1 MCKTKMAV
9 RASDPTPIS
18 TQTHPTQS
26 PRTRPTQ
33 SPRPQP
39 TAIATASTSSN
50 PSTSNTINYT
60 TATTS
65 STLSNR
71 TSLSSLRDSLS
82 QNPNLYDI
90 SEIRTATNNF
100 LSKRHSSSS
109 SSSTACWRCNL
120 RNNDTIIFQRK
131 FRRKIVRSQLKE
143 QLSVICRSN
152 HSSVIKLLGA
162 SISGD
167 YIYLV
172 YEFIPGAN
180 LSNCLRNSKN
190 PNFTVL
196 STWVSRMQVAADLAY
211 GLDYIH
217 NKTGLNV
224 NLVHNH
230 IKSSSI
236 IVTEPSFNAKICH
249 FGCAQLCGEADENEM
264 MMKKKSKI
272 GEITELDDDVVE
284 SSTSPGSLKGSKELA
299 RSNSGVMQ
307 FEGVRGYMSPEYKA
321 TGIATQKSD
330 VYAFGV
336 VLLELLSGE
345 EPFKYRYDKSRGDFM
360 RTSVLETA
368 RAAIADGDGGGRE
381 GRLRRWIDGR
391 LKDSFPVEVAEKMTR
406 VGIDCVE
413 ADPDKRP
420 DMGRVAGKISRW
432 YLESRKWAENLRFS
446 DQISVSLAPR

>member
-1 MCKTKMAV
+1 MAV
-9 RASDPTPIS
+9 SVSEPTPVS
-18 TQTHPTQS
+18 TQTRPTQS

-33 SPRPQP
+33 SPRP
-39 TAIATASTSSN
+39 TTITTASTSSD

-60 TATTS
+60 TTTS

-71 TSLSSLRDSLS
+71 TSLSNLRDSLS
-82 QNPNLYDI
+82 QNPNVYDI

-109 SSSTACWRCNL
+109 SSTACWRCDL
-120 RNNDTIIFQRK
+120 RNNNTIIFQRK
-131 FRRKIVRSQLKE
+131 FRRKIEMSQLKE

-152 HSSVIKLLGA
+152 HSSVVKLLGA

-217 NKTGLNV
+217 NKTGLNIS
-224 NLVHNH
+224 LVHNH

-236 IVTEPSFNAKICH
+236 IITEPSFNAKICH

-272 GEITELDDDVVE
+272 GEITELDDDR
-284 SSTSPGSLKGSKELA
+284 SLKGSKELA
-299 RSNSGVMQ
+299 RSNSGIMQ
-307 FEGVRGYMSPEYKA
+307 FEGVRGYMSPEYQA

-336 VLLELLSGE
+336 VLLELLSGK
-345 EPFKYRYDKSRGDFM
+345 EPYKYKYDKSRGDYM
-360 RTSVLETA
+360 RESVIETA
-368 RAAIADGDGGGRE
+368 RAAIGDRGG
-381 GRLRRWIDGR
+381 LRRWIDGR

-406 VGIDCVE
+406 VGLDCVE
-413 ADPDKRP
+413 VDPDKRP

-432 YLESRKWAENLRFS
+432 YLESRKWAEDLRFS
-446 DQISVSLAPR
+446 DQITVSLAPR

>member
-9 RASDPTPIS
+9 SASDPTPVSPRIR
-18 TQTHPTQS
+18 PTQS

-33 SPRPQP
+33 SPRPN
-39 TAIATASTSSN
+39 TINTASTSSD
-50 PSTSNTINYT
+50 PSTSNTTNYT
-60 TATTS
+60 TTTS

-71 TSLSSLRDSLS
+71 TSLSNLRDSLS
-82 QNPNLYDI
+82 QNPNVYDI

-109 SSSTACWRCNL
+109 STTCWRCDL
-120 RNNDTIIFQRK
+120 RNNNTIIFQRK
-131 FRRKIVRSQLKE
+131 FRRKIEMSQLKE

-152 HSSVIKLLGA
+152 HSSVVKLLGA

-196 STWVSRMQVAADLAY
+196 STWVARMQVAADLAD

-217 NKTGLNV
+217 NKTGLNII
-224 NLVHNH
+224 LVHNH

-236 IVTEPSFNAKICH
+236 IITEPSFNAKICH

-272 GEITELDDDVVE
+272 GEITELDDDR
-284 SSTSPGSLKGSKELA
+284 SLKGSKELA
-299 RSNSGVMQ
+299 RSNSGIMQ
-307 FEGVRGYMSPEYKA
+307 FEGVRGYISPEYQA

-336 VLLELLSGE
+336 VLLELLSGK
-345 EPFKYRYDKSRGDFM
+345 EPYKYKYDKRRGDYT
-360 RTSVLETA
+360 RESVIETA
-368 RAAIADGDGGGRE
+368 RAAIGDADR

-406 VGIDCVE
+406 VGLDCVE
-413 ADPDKRP
+413 VDPDKRP

-432 YLESRKWAENLRFS
+432 YLESKKWADDLRFS
-446 DQISVSLAPR
+446 DQITVSLAPR

>member
-1 MCKTKMAV
+1 MCKTKKAV
-9 RASDPTPIS
+9 SASDPGPSSIRTR
-18 TQTHPTQS
+18 TTQS

-33 SPRPQP
+33 APRTRPPTFPTTP
-39 TAIATASTSSN
+39 TASASSD
-50 PSTSNTINYT
+50 PSTSNTNYYT
-60 TATTS
+60 TSS
-65 STLSNR
+65 STLSSR

-82 QNPNLYDI
+82 QNPHIYDM
-90 SEIRTATNNF
+90 SEIRSATNNF
-100 LSKRHSSSS
+100 LAKHHSSSS
-109 SSSTACWRCNL
+109 SSSTACWRCSL

-131 FRRKIVRSQLKE
+131 FRRKIEMTQLKE
-143 QLSVICRSN
+143 RLSVICRSN

-167 YIYLV
+167 HIYLV

-180 LSNCLRNSKN
+180 LSTCLRNSKN

-217 NKTGLNV
+217 NKTGLNIS
-224 NLVHNH
+224 LVHNH

-236 IVTEPSFNAKICH
+236 LITEPSFNAKICH
-249 FGCAQLCGEADENEM
+249 FGTAQLCGEVDENER
-264 MMKKKSKI
+264 MKTSKM
-272 GEITELDDDVVE
+272 GEITELDDDVK
-284 SSTSPGSLKGSKELA
+284 SSPSSSRSLKGSKELT
-299 RSNSGVMQ
+299 RSNSGIMQ
-307 FEGVRGYMSPEYKA
+307 FEGVRGYMSPEFQA

-345 EPFKYRYDKSRGDFM
+345 EPLKYKYDKSRGDFI
-360 RTSVLETA
+360 RTSVIETA
-368 RAAIADGDGGGRE
+368 RAAIDDGGGVGGME
-381 GRLRRWIDGR
+381 GRLRRWVDRR
-391 LKDSFPVEVAEKMTR
+391 LKDSFHVEVAEKMTR
-406 VGIDCVE
+406 VGLDCVQE
-413 ADPDKRP
+413 DPDKRP

-432 YLESRKWAENLRFS
+432 YLESRIWSDNMRIS

>member
-1 MCKTKMAV
+1 MAV
-9 RASDPTPIS
+9 SASDPTPVS
-18 TQTHPTQS
+18 TRTRPTQS

-33 SPRPQP
+33 SPRP
-39 TAIATASTSSN
+39 TTITTASTSSD

-60 TATTS
+60 TTTS

-71 TSLSSLRDSLS
+71 TSLSNLRDSLS
-82 QNPNLYDI
+82 QNPNVYDI

-109 SSSTACWRCNL
+109 SSSTACWRCDL
-120 RNNDTIIFQRK
+120 RNNNTIIFQRK
-131 FRRKIVRSQLKE
+131 FRRKIEMSQLKE

-152 HSSVIKLLGA
+152 HSSVVKLLGA

-217 NKTGLNV
+217 NKTGLNIS
-224 NLVHNH
+224 LVHNH

-236 IVTEPSFNAKICH
+236 IITEPSFNAKICH

-272 GEITELDDDVVE
+272 GEITELDDDDDVVK
-284 SSTSPGSLKGSKELA
+284 SSSSPRSLKGSKGLA
-299 RSNSGVMQ
+299 RSNSGIMQ
-307 FEGVRGYMSPEYKA
+307 FEGVRGYMSPEYQA

-336 VLLELLSGE
+336 VLLELLSGK
-345 EPFKYRYDKSRGDFM
+345 EPYKYKYDKSRGDYM
-360 RTSVLETA
+360 RESVIETA
-368 RAAIADGDGGGRE
+368 RAAIGDRGG
-381 GRLRRWIDGR
+381 LRRWIDRR

-406 VGIDCVE
+406 VGLDCVE
-413 ADPDKRP
+413 VDPDKRP

-432 YLESRKWAENLRFS
+432 YLESRKWAEDMRFS
-446 DQISVSLAPR
+446 DQITVSLAPR